1 MKATELLEKVF
12 LDLKI
17 TKRRSEKVKKNIL
30 KRSVAKRGLS
40 LVHEDHLKS
49 MPKDEGIF
57 TKAFRFH
64 PASSQTEAGKRMR
77 KGIITD
83 LNKDQNTKQIKEK
96 IGKKDIEVLI
106 LYKLVN
112 IKKKRDIDNYTKN
125 LLDSLKGYLFEDDC
139 QVKFLASKIEYI
151 KTKNKKYNK
160 TLEKAII
167 RIDFMKNSELSTHFN
182 KIFNSGNKYNDIL
195 SK

>member
-125 LLDSLKGYLFEDDC
+125 LIDSLKGNLFEDDN

-151 KTKNKKYNK
+151 KIENKKYYQAS
-160 TLEKAII
+160 EKAII
-167 RIDFMKNSELSTHFN
+167 RIDFIEKS
-182 KIFNSGNKYNDIL
+182 IL
-195 SK
+195 SKEFSKNFCGNKKYDFLFNS

>member
-1 MKATELLEKVF
+1 MKATELLEKIF
-12 LDLKI
+12 PNLKI
-17 TKRRSEKVKKNIL
+17 PKKRSERVKKNIL
-30 KRSVAKRGLS
+30 KRFLLKRGLS
-40 LVHEDHLKS
+40 LVHKDHLIS
-49 MPKDEGIF
+49 MPQDEGIF
-57 TKAFRFH
+57 TKAFHFY
-64 PASSQTEAGKRMR
+64 PASFQTEAGKRMR
-77 KGIITD
+77 KGIIND
-83 LNKDQNTKQIKEK
+83 LENNPNTKRIKDK

-106 LYKLVN
+106 LYKLVSQ
-112 IKKKRDIDNYTKN
+112 KKKRDIDNYTKN